1 MSLLSIAGQYFGEHD
16 SNRRMNIT
24 SAESLW
30 EWVKGGAADR
40 LASHKWQLT
49 PGEDLFFRG
58 QPNIGYGLS
67 SSLYRVCRARR
78 TDPEAGTPRR
88 VDELVMARTERAII
102 QTMRAEGIGR
112 RMTDGQLL
120 AVLQHHGI
128 PTRLIDVSESP
139 LEALFFAVDQEHGV
153 AGRLFMLHLHH
164 NASQQVNTIDFSQES
179 LGWADA
185 TRGRL
190 QAKGEWTQQVALV
203 GQAPLDPRMQAQ
215 RGRFLVG
222 GLNRR
227 YRGRSYL
234 IDNRNVSG
242 EQFTDISTLGVNFLN
257 SATGQPNTHWSATGW
272 TVRIDAVWKP
282 ELLQRL
288 AGEGIHH
295 DSMYP
300 PLGEVRRL
308 ALKVAGD
315 IVDQLT

>member
-1 MSLLSIAGQYFGEHD
+1 MGIAGQYFGEHD
-16 SNRRMNIT
+16 SNRRLNIT
-24 SAESLW
+24 SAEALW

-49 PGEDLFFRG
+49 PGQDLFFRG
-58 QPNIGYGLS
+58 QPNIEYGLS

-78 TDPEAGTPRR
+78 TNPETGTPTR
-88 VDELVMARTERAII
+88 VDELVMAWTEREII
-102 QTMRAEGIGR
+102 KTMRGEGIGR
-112 RMTDGQLL
+112 LMTDGQLL

-164 NASQQVNTIDFSQES
+164 KTSQRVNTMDFSQAS
-179 LGWADA
+179 LGWTDA
-185 TRGRL
+185 ARGKLR
-190 QAKGEWTQQVALV
+190 AKGEWTQQVALV
-203 GQAPLDPRMQAQ
+203 DQAPLDPRMQAQ

-227 YRGRSYL
+227 YGGRSYR
-234 IDNRNVSG
+234 IDGSNVSA
-242 EQFTDISTLGVNFLN
+242 EQFPDISTLGVNFLN

-272 TVRIDAVWKP
+272 TVRVDASWKP

-288 AGEGIHH
+288 VGEGIHH

-308 ALKVAGD
+308 ALKVARD
-315 IVDQLT
+315 TADQLT